1 MPLHHVAFILHLHF
15 YFMKLLKI
23 VCSDNSLFP
32 SCCKGFQARAVSYI
46 QAAPSVWYPNLR
58 CCDVNKLTLSF
69 LGSEKREIPA
79 SLWVVWTLELSW
91 RWCKQQKTVV
101 ASKYGVKCWFLAV
114 GHAAFE
120 LQAKIRFYVGL
131 TDAKHSYH
139 ERLSLLLI
147 DFESFRN
154 GQFCLYKYELW
165 SLWRV

>member
-1 MPLHHVAFILHLHF
+1 MTTPCSPVVVKGSRHALCLIFRQHP
-15 YFMKLLKI
+15 
-23 VCSDNSLFP
+23 VCDTQTSGAVMLINWLCPSWEVRRGRSRPHCELFE
-32 SCCKGFQARAVSYI
+32 
-46 QAAPSVWYPNLR
+46 LR
-58 CCDVNKLTLSF
+58 NWVEDGVNNRKQ
-69 LGSEKREIPA
+69 
-79 SLWVVWTLELSW
+79 LWP
-91 RWCKQQKTVV
+91 
-101 ASKYGVKCWFLAV
+101 SKYGVKCWFLAV